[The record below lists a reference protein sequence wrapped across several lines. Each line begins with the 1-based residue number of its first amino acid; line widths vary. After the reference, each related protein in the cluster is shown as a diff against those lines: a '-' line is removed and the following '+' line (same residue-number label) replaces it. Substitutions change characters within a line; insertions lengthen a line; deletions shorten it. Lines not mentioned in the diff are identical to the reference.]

1 MIHFVGAGP
10 GAPDLITVRGQR
22 LLQEADQVIYAGS
35 LVNPELLK
43 LTKEGCRIY
52 NSAVMTLEE
61 VLFQM
66 QEGEEKGWM
75 TVRLHT
81 GDPSLYG
88 AVREQMDRLD
98 ELGISYDSCPGVSLR
113 LAVRPRRWNLEYT
126 LPDVSQSVVIT
137 RMEGRNPCAGKGKS
151 TLLCRA
157 SVHYGVF
164 LSAGLLKELEA
175 ERSGRRICSGNSGSH
190 RL

>member
-75 TVRLHT
+75 TVRPVSYTHLDQD
-81 GDPSLYG
+81 GIDSADKDAG
-88 AVREQMDRLD
+88 VREPVGNRFIVSAGMLHAGFGFAVKAFDLLNKSAD
-98 ELGISYDSCPGVSLR
+98 SGLGVWDIAGLHKNYIAGPADGDS
-113 LAVRPRRWNLEYT
+113 AFAF
-126 LPDVSQSVVIT
+126 
-137 RMEGRNPCAGKGKS
+137 RNID
-151 TLLCRA
+151 TN
-157 SVHYGVF
+157 SVHD
-164 LSAGLLKELEA
+164 K
-175 ERSGRRICSGNSGSH
+175 NSFEMN
-190 RL
+190 

>member
-1 MIHFVGAGP
+1 M
-10 GAPDLITVRGQR
+10 
-22 LLQEADQVIYAGS
+22 IYAGS

-98 ELGISYDSCPGVSLR
+98 ELGISYDSCPGVSSFSGAAAAL
-113 LAVRPRRWNLEYT
+113 NLEYT
-126 LPDVSQSVVIT
+126 LPDVSQSVVISPD
-137 RMEGRNPCAGKGKS
+137 GRAHACAGKGKS

-157 SVHYGVF
+157 SVHYGAVF
-164 LSAGLLKELEA
+164 KRRAF
-175 ERSGRRICSGNSGSH
+175 ERTGSRAPGRRVCAGNSGSH